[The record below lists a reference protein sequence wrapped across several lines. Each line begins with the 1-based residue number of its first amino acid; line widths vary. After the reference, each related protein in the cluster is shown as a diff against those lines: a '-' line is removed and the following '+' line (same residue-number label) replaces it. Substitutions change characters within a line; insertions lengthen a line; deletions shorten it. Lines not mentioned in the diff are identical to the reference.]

1 MRTTVDLEKGL
12 LVAAKRRAASAHVS
26 VSRLLEDALRLYL
39 DLPGRAAQEPFELIT
54 RGRPGGTYPTPAE
67 VAAALAAE
75 ESAGLTGSGRRDVD
89 A

>member
-1 MRTTVDLEKGL
+1 MRTTVDLEERL

-39 DLPGRAAQEPFELIT
+39 DLSGRSAEEPFELVT
-54 RGRPGGTYPTPAE
+54 RGRPGGHYPTPAE

-75 ESAGLTGSGRRDVD
+75 ESTRFTGSGADDVD
-89 A
+89 G